1 MSMSWGRVCCGS
13 ISVMFRST
21 ICSSAFSWLD
31 GRVVFAVAE
40 VLSVWLDGDVEA
52 AVLAGVVVVVV
63 AGAGEVELV
72 VRRVGVTVVGV
83 VADVVVVDV

>member
-1 MSMSWGRVCCGS
+1 
-13 ISVMFRST
+13 MFRST

-40 VLSVWLDGDVEA
+40 VLSAWLDGDVDA
-52 AVLAGVVVVVV
+52 AVLAAVVVVV

-72 VRRVGVTVVGV
+72 VRPVSVAVEARVAV
-83 VADVVVVDV
+83 VADVVVEVV

>member
-1 MSMSWGRVCCGS
+1 
-13 ISVMFRST
+13 MFRST

>member
-1 MSMSWGRVCCGS
+1 
-13 ISVMFRST
+13 
-21 ICSSAFSWLD
+21 
-31 GRVVFAVAE
+31 VAE

-52 AVLAGVVVVVV
+52 AVLADVVVVVV

>member
-1 MSMSWGRVCCGS
+1 M
-13 ISVMFRST
+13 
-21 ICSSAFSWLD
+21 
-31 GRVVFAVAE
+31 VFAVAE

-52 AVLAGVVVVVV
+52 AVLADVVVVVV

-83 VADVVVVDV
+83 VADVVVDV